1 MDKFK
6 FPSFLKVIDYKKAM
20 IFFLTFVL
28 IYGIL
33 LSSLGTKKYNLKEGD
48 IAKVNIT
55 APREVKDELS
65 TAARIKQEV
74 DSVPLQYDN
83 LPEVKTEALAHV
95 DALFLNAISLKDQTM
110 DDPKKIAKLKSESP
124 VNLSDDD
131 IKEILSLSKDELKS
145 LQNLL
150 DSALTEVYDKNIAD
164 KSDEISKAQQAADLK
179 ISVSSFSKSVKD
191 TATNIANINIKS
203 NYSYDD
209 KKTQQLKSDTMKN
222 VPPVM
227 IKKGQIIIKEGEPV
241 TKYQLEILK
250 ELSMLN
256 NNKGFLWYIYISL
269 GFMVLGVLIIMWAYI
284 YKYYNDLFN
293 NNNKLVLINLLN
305 CIALLLARTL
315 SIINPFLIPLACV
328 PMLMTLLLNNKIS
341 LTISVLNC
349 IFISTVSGFNIEITI
364 LAIISAVLGSSALQ
378 KMQQRNDIVYSA
390 TYLAVI
396 SAVISSSIGFLVSNN
411 AIEIF
416 KKCGFSFLGALLS
429 GVLTVGLL
437 PALES
442 MFDIV
447 TTMKLLELSNPNNPL
462 LKKLLL
468 EAPGTYHHSIM
479 VANLAEVAAEKVGAN
494 PVLAR
499 VAAYYHDVGKI
510 KRPYFFKENQM
521 GVSNP
526 HDKITP
532 NLSTLIITSHV
543 KDGLELAKDYKIPKI
558 IQEIIEEHHGDSLV
572 KYFYLVTKNSS
583 ESPEEVKEEDFRY
596 LGPIP
601 TTKESGIIML
611 ADGVEAAVRSINE
624 PTKGKVSEMVNNII
638 KDRLGDGQLNHCDL
652 TLKDVDII
660 RESFVKILLSVYHER
675 IEYPVDKWEEKNK
688 EAEKRNDI
696 QR

>member
-1 MDKFK
+1 MYKFK
-6 FPSFLKVIDYKKAM
+6 IPHFLKAIDYKKIL

-28 IYGIL
+28 TYGIL
-33 LSSLGTKKYNLKEGD
+33 FTSLGTKKYNLKEGD

-74 DSVPLQYDN
+74 DSVPSQYN
-83 LPEVKTEALAHV
+83 KLPEVKTEALAHV
-95 DALFLNAISLKDQTM
+95 DALFLNAITLKDQTL
-110 DDPKKIAKLKSESP
+110 DETKKVGKLQSESP
-124 VNLSDDD
+124 VNLSEDD
-131 IKEILSLSKDELKS
+131 IKELLSISKDDLKEL
-145 LQNLL
+145 QRLL
-150 DSALTEVYDKNIAD
+150 DSALTEVYDKNIVD
-164 KSDEISKAQQAADLK
+164 KPEEISKAQQAVDLK
-179 ISVSSFSKSVKD
+179 INLSSFSKNVKD
-191 TATNIANINIKS
+191 TAINIANVSIKA
-203 NYSYDD
+203 NYIYDD
-209 KKTQQLKSDTMKN
+209 KKTQQMKSDAMKN

-256 NNKGFLWYIYISL
+256 SNKGFSWYIYISL
-269 GFMVLGVLIIMWAYI
+269 GFMIVGVLTIMWVYI
-284 YKYYNDLFN
+284 YKFYNELFN
-293 NNNKLVLINLLN
+293 NNNKLLLINLLN
-305 CIALLLARTL
+305 CIALILARSL
-315 SIINPFLIPLACV
+315 SIISPFLIPLACV
-328 PMLMTLLLNNKIS
+328 PMLITLLINSKIS
-341 LTISVLNC
+341 LTLSVLNC
-349 IFISTVSGFNIEITI
+349 ILISAVSGFNIEITI
-364 LAIISAVLGSSALQ
+364 LAIISAVLGSIALQ
-378 KMQQRNDIVYSA
+378 KIQQRNDIVYSSIYIS
-390 TYLAVI
+390 TV
-396 SAVISSSIGFLVSNN
+396 SAVITASIGFMVSNN
-411 AIEIF
+411 ALDIF
-416 KKCGFSFLGALLS
+416 QRCGFSFLGGLLS
-429 GVLTVGLL
+429 GILTIGIL

-442 MFDIV
+442 IFDIV

-462 LKKLLL
+462 LRKLLL

-543 KDGLELAKDYKIPKI
+543 KDGLELAKEYKIPKI

-583 ESPEEVKEEDFRY
+583 DKPEEVKEEDFRY

-601 TTKESGIIML
+601 NTKESGIIML

-638 KDRLGDGQLNHCDL
+638 KDRLNDGQLDHCDL
-652 TLKDVDII
+652 TLKEIDII
-660 RESFVKILLSVYHER
+660 RESFVKILLSIYHER

-688 EAEKRNDI
+688 EVKVDDL
-696 QR
+696 